1 MPQSLSISFT
11 LGKASQPHEA
21 NIPHANREFIAKNID
36 QSKTHQNITYVRQ
49 DVEDAYRKL
58 FGAAVEEYN
67 KKQYRADRKIE
78 NYYKHVSE
86 GKREEAFYE
95 AIVQFGD
102 SKTAPCGSENG
113 KLTQQ
118 MLDEYIHSFR
128 KRNPNLHV
136 FNAVMHLDEASP
148 HLHINFIPFYT
159 KPRKNGLSVGV
170 SMKAA
175 LDEMGFDGKNY
186 KQNRLVAWEESER
199 ACMEKILNE
208 HGYTRD
214 DKNAKY
220 AHLTVEDYKIEQD
233 RNQLMQAI
241 RQKQNISP
249 EELKKRNVQML
260 KTKITQLEQ
269 QTEQLTAEKFSPYK
283 SFFYES
289 PEKQSYMMAKLKELQ
304 IPFRETENGFEA
316 QQCYVNQIRKAERLY
331 VSPKKSY
338 RETLRDDVDRLLMQ
352 SKSFDELLE
361 KLKRSGYLVKTGK
374 YIAVKPDG
382 AENFIRLKSL
392 GEFYSEYALKNRIKA
407 KEKFERDLDAKL
419 KAETERGSSRTV
431 VLKTMRF
438 YIVTYTGGALPMR
451 KRDLKK
457 PYAWTNDAELDKLL
471 ALNKRLNEGTTLET
485 LRREFA
491 AQEEKVSGMD
501 AALQKQRSD
510 LKSFHELKEK
520 IEIVFEGKK
529 SAVFTYD
536 QAKAAVQQF
545 PNIGQNNYKNIYD
558 LIETETANLKK
569 AEESMAAESEKLKEA
584 SEILSTAEKVM
595 GGTYVQTLVGEE
607 RQRRE
612 AKYVPNGLKNAE

>member
-1 MPQSLSISFT
+1 
-11 LGKASQPHEA
+11 
-21 NIPHANREFIAKNID
+21 
-36 QSKTHQNITYVRQ
+36 
-49 DVEDAYRKL
+49 
-58 FGAAVEEYN
+58 
-67 KKQYRADRKIE
+67 
-78 NYYKHVSE
+78 
-86 GKREEAFYE
+86 
-95 AIVQFGD
+95 
-102 SKTAPCGSENG
+102 
-113 KLTQQ
+113 
-118 MLDEYIHSFR
+118 
-128 KRNPNLHV
+128 
-136 FNAVMHLDEASP
+136 
-148 HLHINFIPFYT
+148 
-159 KPRKNGLSVGV
+159 
-170 SMKAA
+170 
-175 LDEMGFDGKNY
+175 
-186 KQNRLVAWEESER
+186 
-199 ACMEKILNE
+199 
-208 HGYTRD
+208 
-214 DKNAKY
+214 
-220 AHLTVEDYKIEQD
+220 
-233 RNQLMQAI
+233 
-241 RQKQNISP
+241 
-249 EELKKRNVQML
+249 
-260 KTKITQLEQ
+260 
-269 QTEQLTAEKFSPYK
+269 
-283 SFFYES
+283 
-289 PEKQSYMMAKLKELQ
+289 
-304 IPFRETENGFEA
+304 
-316 QQCYVNQIRKAERLY
+316 
-331 VSPKKSY
+331 
-338 RETLRDDVDRLLMQ
+338 MQ

-361 KLKRSGYLVKTGK
+361 KLKRSGYFVKTGK

-471 ALNKRLNEGTTLET
+471 ALNKRLNEGATLET

-501 AALQKQRSD
+501 AALQKQRND

-558 LIETETANLKK
+558 LIETETTNLKK
-569 AEESMAAESEKLKEA
+569 AEESMEAESEKLKEA

-607 RQRRE
+607 WQRRE

>member
-11 LGKASQPHEA
+11 LGKASRPHEA
-21 NIPHANREFIAKNID
+21 NVPHVNREFIAKNID
-36 QSKTHQNITYVRQ
+36 QTKTHQNVTYVRQ
-49 DVEDAYRKL
+49 DVEEAYRKL

-67 KKQYRADRKIE
+67 KRQYRADRKIE
-78 NYYKHVSE
+78 DYYQHISE

-95 AIVQFGD
+95 AIIQFGD
-102 SKTAPCGSENG
+102 KQTAPCGSENG
-113 KLTQQ
+113 KMAQQ

-159 KPRKNGLSVGV
+159 KPRKNGLNVGV

-175 LDEMGFDGKNY
+175 LDEMGFDGKNF

-199 ACMEKILNE
+199 AYMEKILNA
-208 HGYTRD
+208 HGYIRD

-233 RNQLMQAI
+233 RKQLMQVI

-249 EELKKRNVQML
+249 EELQKRNVQML

-269 QTEQLTAEKFSPYK
+269 HTEQLTAEKFSPYK
-283 SFFYES
+283 AFYYSS
-289 PEKQSYMMAKLKELQ
+289 PEKQAFMMAKLQELG
-304 IPFRETENGFEA
+304 IPFRETENGMEV
-316 QQCYVNQIRKAERLY
+316 QQCYVPAAKKAERLF
-331 VSPKKSY
+331 VSPKQSY
-338 RETLRDDVDRLLMQ
+338 RDVLKEDLDRLLMQ
-352 SKSFDELLE
+352 SKNFDELLE
-361 KLKRSGYLVKTGK
+361 RLKRSGYLVKNGK
-374 YIAVKPDG
+374 YIAVKPKA

-392 GEFYSEYALKNRIKA
+392 GEFYNEYALRNRIKA
-407 KEKFERDLDAKL
+407 KEKFEHDLESKL
-419 KAETERGSSRTV
+419 KAETNQSEPRAI

-438 YIVTYTGGALPMR
+438 YIVTYSQGALPMR
-451 KRDLKK
+451 RANKQK

-471 ALNKRLNEGTTLET
+471 LLNKKLNEGATLET
-485 LRREFA
+485 LRQEFA
-491 AQEEKVSGMD
+491 AQEKKTNDLDD
-501 AALQKQRSD
+501 AVQKAQNE

-529 SAVFTYD
+529 SAVFSFD
-536 QAKAAVQQF
+536 QAKAALQKF
-545 PNIGQNNYKNIYD
+545 PNITEHNYRNIYD
-558 LIETETANLKK
+558 LIETETENLRRT
-569 AEESMAAESEKLKEA
+569 EETLRTESEKLKEA
-584 SEILSTAEKVM
+584 SELVSAAEKVM

-612 AKYVPNGLKNAE
+612 SKYVPNGLKNAD

>member
-1 MPQSLSISFT
+1 MTQSLSISFT
-11 LGKASQPHEA
+11 LGKASGQHEA
-21 NIPHANREFIAKNID
+21 NLPHANREFIARNID

-49 DVEDAYRKL
+49 DVEEAYKKL

-67 KKQYRADRKIE
+67 KRQYRADRKID
-78 NYYKHVSE
+78 NYYQHISD

-102 SKTAPCGSENG
+102 SKTAPCGSEMG

-128 KRNPNLHV
+128 KRNPNLHL

-175 LDEMGFDGKNY
+175 LDEMGFSGKNF
-186 KQNRLVAWEESER
+186 KQNALVAWEERER
-199 ACMEKILNE
+199 AYMEKILQQ
-208 HGYTRD
+208 HGFTRE

-233 RNQLMQAI
+233 RNQLMQVI
-241 RQKQNISP
+241 RQNQNLSA
-249 EELKKRNVQML
+249 EDLTRAHVQQL
-260 KTKITQLEQ
+260 QAKITQLEQ
-269 QTEQLTAEKFSPYK
+269 KTVQLHAEKFSPYK
-283 SFFYES
+283 SFYYAS
-289 PEKQSYMMAKLKELQ
+289 PEKQAYMMKMLQELQ

-316 QQCYVNQIRKAERLY
+316 QECYVNQIRKIERLF

-338 RETLRDDVDRLLMQ
+338 RETLRDDLDLMLMQ

-361 KLKRSGYLVKTGK
+361 KLKKNGYLVKSGK

-392 GEFYSEYALKNRIKA
+392 GEYYSEYALKNRIRA

-419 KAETERGSSRTV
+419 KAEPDRHAPRTV
-431 VLKTMRF
+431 VLRTMRF
-438 YIVTYTGGALPMR
+438 YIVTFTGGALPMR
-451 KRDLKK
+451 RHDARK

-471 ALNKRLNEGTTLET
+471 ALNKKINEGATLES
-485 LRREFA
+485 LRKDFEM
-491 AQEEKVSGMD
+491 QEQKVSEMD
-501 AALQKQRSD
+501 AVIQKQQSD

-520 IEIVFEGKK
+520 IEIVFEGKHSK
-529 SAVFTYD
+529 IFSPE
-536 QAKAAVQQF
+536 QARAALQSL
-545 PNIGQNNYKNIYD
+545 PNITKNNYRNIYD

-569 AEESMAAESEKLKEA
+569 AEEDLSHETETLKAA
-584 SEILSTAEKVM
+584 SELVATAEKVI

-607 RQRRE
+607 QQRRE